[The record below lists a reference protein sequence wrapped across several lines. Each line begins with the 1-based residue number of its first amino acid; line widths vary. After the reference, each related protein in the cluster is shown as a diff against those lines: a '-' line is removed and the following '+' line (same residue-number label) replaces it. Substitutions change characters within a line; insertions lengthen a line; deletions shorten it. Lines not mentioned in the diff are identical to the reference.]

1 MILDVIRDGE
11 RESTKIYFS
20 REVWDESPEN
30 KSPN

>member
-1 MILDVIRDGE
+1 MILDGIQQGE
-11 RESTKIYFS
+11 REPTKIYFS